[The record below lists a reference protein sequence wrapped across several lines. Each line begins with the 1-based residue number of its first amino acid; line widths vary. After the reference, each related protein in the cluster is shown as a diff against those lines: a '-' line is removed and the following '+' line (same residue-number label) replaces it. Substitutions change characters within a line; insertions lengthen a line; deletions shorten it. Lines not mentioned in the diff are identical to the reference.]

1 MILFIIISLIFF
13 FLSFSVYKDGD
24 LNYPIV
30 EERVWERNAFHYDNV
45 AKAILTLFV
54 VATFE
59 GWPGILY
66 VSIDSNAEDIGPVHN
81 YRPIVAIFYFIY
93 IIIIG
98 KYCQKKLQVVWA
110 KCENYNYY
118 YYSLLYGQYLCWF
131 CHRYLPTRRRI
142 GVQKLRAW

>member
-1 MILFIIISLIFF
+1 MTTYLLLFLCKLINKFVYIYCLLFSQFLLSFIIINHLFIYYNYFSL
-13 FLSFSVYKDGD
+13 SVYKDGD

-54 VATFE
+54 CATFE

-98 KYCQKKLQVVWA
+98 M
-110 KCENYNYY
+110 
-118 YYSLLYGQYLCWF
+118 
-131 CHRYLPTRRRI
+131 
-142 GVQKLRAW
+142 

>member
-1 MILFIIISLIFF
+1 MMHQCNILL
-13 FLSFSVYKDGD
+13 LLPVYKDGD

-98 KYCQKKLQVVWA
+98 KYCQKKEFTGCVSQM
-110 KCENYNYY
+110 
-118 YYSLLYGQYLCWF
+118 
-131 CHRYLPTRRRI
+131 R
-142 GVQKLRAW
+142 KL